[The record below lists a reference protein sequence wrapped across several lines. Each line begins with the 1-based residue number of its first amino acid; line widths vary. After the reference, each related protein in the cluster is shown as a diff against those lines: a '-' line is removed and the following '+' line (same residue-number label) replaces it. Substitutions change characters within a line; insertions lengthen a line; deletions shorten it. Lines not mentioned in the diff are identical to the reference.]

1 MKPTNQKKK
10 LSKNYKFTLLGLV
23 LNEIDGLKEI
33 VPKINPNLFDN
44 IIFVDGGS
52 TDGSIEWL
60 KENNFNVVHQKNK
73 GLGNAYLE
81 GLRITKDDFVITFSP
96 DGNSDP
102 SRLKEMVNVINT
114 NNPDILICS
123 RYLDWAK
130 SDDDNLLTGFG
141 NWIFTKTFNILYKQ
155 KITDY
160 LVLYRAFKRSIV
172 YELSVDEL
180 AIAWQSQLMCRAAK
194 ANKNIIEI
202 PGTESKRIGGE
213 TKVSIIR
220 NGFAELFM
228 IFKEFFKR

>member
-123 RYLDWAK
+123 RYRLGK
-130 SDDDNLLTGFG
+130 
-141 NWIFTKTFNILYKQ
+141 K
-155 KITDY
+155 
-160 LVLYRAFKRSIV
+160 
-172 YELSVDEL
+172 
-180 AIAWQSQLMCRAAK
+180 
-194 ANKNIIEI
+194 
-202 PGTESKRIGGE
+202 
-213 TKVSIIR
+213 
-220 NGFAELFM
+220 
-228 IFKEFFKR
+228 

>member
-1 MKPTNQKKK
+1 M
-10 LSKNYKFTLLGLV
+10 
-23 LNEIDGLKEI
+23 
-33 VPKINPNLFDN
+33 
-44 IIFVDGGS
+44 
-52 TDGSIEWL
+52 
-60 KENNFNVVHQKNK
+60 VHQKNK

-81 GLRITKDDFVITFSP
+81 GLRITKDDFIITFSP

-102 SRLKEMVNVINT
+102 SRLNEMVNVINT
-114 NNPDILICS
+114 NSPDILICS

-130 SDDDNLLTGFG
+130 SDDDNLVTGFG
-141 NWIFTKTFNILYKQ
+141 NWIFTKTFNILYNQ

-172 YELSVDEL
+172 YELNVDEL

-202 PGTESKRIGGE
+202 PGTEPERIGGE

>member
-10 LSKNYKFTLLGLV
+10 LSKNFKFTLLALV

-33 VPKINPNLFDN
+33 VQKINPNLFDN

-81 GLRITKDDFVITFSP
+81 GLRIIKDDFVITFSP

>member
-1 MKPTNQKKK
+1 M
-10 LSKNYKFTLLGLV
+10 SKNYKFTLLGLV

>member
-1 MKPTNQKKK
+1 MGKKI
-10 LSKNYKFTLLGLV
+10 TLIILV
-23 LNEIDGLKEI
+23 LNEIDGLK
-33 VPKINPNLFDN
+33 KIIPLIKLDLFNN

-81 GLRITKDDFVITFSP
+81 GLRITKDDFIITFSP

-102 SRLKEMVNVINT
+102 SRLKEMVDVINL
-114 NNPDILICS
+114 NEPDILICS

-172 YELSVDEL
+172 YELNVDEL
-180 AIAWQSQLMCRAAK
+180 SIAWQSQLICRAAK
-194 ANKNIIEI
+194 ADKNIIEI
-202 PGTESKRIGGE
+202 PGTEPKRIGGE

-228 IFKEFFKR
+228 IFNEFFKR